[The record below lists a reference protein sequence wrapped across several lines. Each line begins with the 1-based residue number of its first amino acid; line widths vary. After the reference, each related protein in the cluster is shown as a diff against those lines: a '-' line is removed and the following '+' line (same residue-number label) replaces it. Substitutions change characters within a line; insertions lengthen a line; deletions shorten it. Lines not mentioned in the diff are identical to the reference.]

1 MPGDTVRNDTVPLF
15 GTAILRFRKTFL
27 LAKPTKLYKEWGRR
41 ATVDQNKNTS
51 MYVYMS
57 LCVCE
62 RERDRD
68 RSAHVLV
75 GMGSEGR
82 VDSHRRF

>member
-1 MPGDTVRNDTVPLF
+1 MPGDTVTNVTVPLF

-57 LCVCE
+57 LCVSE
-62 RERDRD
+62 RERDRNKP
-68 RSAHVLV
+68 AHVLV
-75 GMGSEGR
+75 GIGSEGW